1 MASKDIMA
9 EERFKEFV
17 LRITQ
22 IYIGMQKLKLSEM
35 ESLDLKGAHVMCL
48 FELGRHPGGLSGAE
62 LARRCAVDRAAVSR
76 VVADLKQRGIVE
88 VKTGEAKRSYR
99 APVTLTRKGQEV
111 SERLDGKISRV
122 IEKISGDFTAE
133 ERTFFY
139 GALAQIAENLQRE
152 VRGEQKGADA
162 IGSADYNGFGE

>member
-1 MASKDIMA
+1 MTSKDIVA

-35 ESLDLKGAHVMCL
+35 ESLDLRGAHVMCL
-48 FELGRHPGGLSGAE
+48 FELGRCPEGLTGAE

-88 VKTGEAKRSYR
+88 VSPGEGKRSYR
-99 APVTLTRKGQEV
+99 APVTLTQKGLEV
-111 SERLDGKISRV
+111 SERLDRKISRV
-122 IEKISGDFTAE
+122 IEKISGDFTDE
-133 ERTFFY
+133 ERAFFY
-139 GALAQIAENLQRE
+139 KALAQIAENLQRE
-152 VRGEQKGADA
+152 IR
-162 IGSADYNGFGE
+162 